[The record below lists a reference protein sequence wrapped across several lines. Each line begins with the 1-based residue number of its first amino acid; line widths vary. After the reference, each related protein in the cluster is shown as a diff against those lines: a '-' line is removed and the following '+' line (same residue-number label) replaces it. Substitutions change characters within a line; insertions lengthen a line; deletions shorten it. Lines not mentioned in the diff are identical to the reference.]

1 MLIRFKAKISIGK
14 CSEAP
19 NTLAQYI
26 KLTSTLNPTIQ
37 RHHSNYSYSCPQ
49 PNSNNIF
56 YKIAYNQSD
65 SQITK
70 STVLRVLVI
79 K

>member
-1 MLIRFKAKISIGK
+1 MLIRMKAKISIGK
-14 CSEAP
+14 CCEAP
-19 NTLAQYI
+19 STLAQYI
-26 KLTSTLNPTIQ
+26 KMTSTLNPTIQ
-37 RHHSNYSYSCPQ
+37 RHHSNYSNPCPQ

-70 STVLRVLVI
+70 STVLRVVI
-79 K
+79 IK